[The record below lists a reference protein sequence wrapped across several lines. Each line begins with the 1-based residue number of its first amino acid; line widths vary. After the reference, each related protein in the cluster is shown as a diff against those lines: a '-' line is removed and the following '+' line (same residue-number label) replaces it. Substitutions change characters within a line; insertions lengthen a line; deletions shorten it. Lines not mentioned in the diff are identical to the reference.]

1 VLHSH
6 FAHSSSATLNTAQ
19 EQSALLGRI
28 QSISCDAGDLPWH
41 LTEERHW
48 RETEITFYLSNFLLG
63 IGHVFF

>member
-28 QSISCDAGDLPWH
+28 H
-41 LTEERHW
+41 LMM
-48 RETEITFYLSNFLLG
+48 
-63 IGHVFF
+63 

>member
-28 QSISCDAGDLPWH
+28 LFVNA
-41 LTEERHW
+41 
-48 RETEITFYLSNFLLG
+48 LLG
-63 IGHVFF
+63 EDATERIMQQAARCARESSVATSGE